1 MRERGGGFHVIT
13 CTKKIKIKKDFF
25 FPSNPFLFYRWNKIK
40 KEFIFFLFCY
50 PVFVCVQFYV
60 FHYPRTF
67 VSNTSEIC
75 FLLRK
80 MVCFLFYILFS
91 SILFIDIWVLSSRG
105 TSRCE
110 NRQVVANCAIIPRN
124 LIFIFFLF
132 FYIIIYISNSMA
144 KKREVWHSTIRQY
157 PQKNYY

>member
-1 MRERGGGFHVIT
+1 
-13 CTKKIKIKKDFF
+13 
-25 FPSNPFLFYRWNKIK
+25 
-40 KEFIFFLFCY
+40 
-50 PVFVCVQFYV
+50 
-60 FHYPRTF
+60 
-67 VSNTSEIC
+67 
-75 FLLRK
+75 

-144 KKREVWHSTIRQY
+144 KKREV
-157 PQKNYY
+157 